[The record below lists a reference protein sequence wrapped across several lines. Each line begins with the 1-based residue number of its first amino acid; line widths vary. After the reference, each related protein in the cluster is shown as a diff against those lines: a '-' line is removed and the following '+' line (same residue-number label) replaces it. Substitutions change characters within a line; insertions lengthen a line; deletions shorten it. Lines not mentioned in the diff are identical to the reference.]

1 MGAPDS
7 DSVTRDPISALT
19 SLRASYPYQL
29 CLYVHNSDMTSQ
41 RPWNRDAKEHVLH
54 DPRNFI
60 VGLSDEGG
68 AGANVGFASKQH
80 YAPVQAEV
88 AALDMYINS
97 TLWGAHCPAAP
108 IEYQANC
115 SLQVQTSELRCLFF
129 L

>member
-1 MGAPDS
+1 
-7 DSVTRDPISALT
+7 
-19 SLRASYPYQL
+19 
-29 CLYVHNSDMTSQ
+29 MTSQ

-129 L
+129 FLNIYLWYIMFAIFIFVLFFFFFLHVREV